1 METSQ
6 FLAVSIWVTIT
17 VKIMIGDFILWIRN
31 VLKQNLF
38 CVRRIYSVMF
48 SDRYEQGMGKLK
60 VMKSES
66 QKSKHTGR
74 KPKFDYKSEDFLF
87 SGGNVCQ
94 EGIH

>member
-38 CVRRIYSVMF
+38 WKGSVMF
-48 SDRYEQGMGKLK
+48 SEFRYEQCEKCGKLK
-60 VMKSES
+60 K
-66 QKSKHTGR
+66 
-74 KPKFDYKSEDFLF
+74 
-87 SGGNVCQ
+87 
-94 EGIH
+94 

>member
-38 CVRRIYSVMF
+38 CVHHYVWKGSVML
-48 SDRYEQGMGKLK
+48 SL
-60 VMKSES
+60 
-66 QKSKHTGR
+66 
-74 KPKFDYKSEDFLF
+74 
-87 SGGNVCQ
+87 
-94 EGIH
+94 IHI